1 MNDKKNEVRG
11 EADFV
16 RLEAAKHGEKSRL
29 RKECSCVSRER
40 EQFLPLLLLH
50 LLLAAQILALA
61 RNKYMFPS
69 CPFRTLL
76 HLLFTLFLKE
86 TTSGLSLCLRL
97 TASRQRMPISHK
109 ILGYVL
115 KLQTALSFI
124 PCEKKCDQR
133 DERERQEKRDA
144 VWSKKGSSS
153 RLILS
158 LSFSGKFIS
167 LTNRSEK

>member
-1 MNDKKNEVRG
+1 MFDWKQQNMGRKVGFGKNAVVFRG
-11 EADFV
+11 KESSFSPSSSCIFFLLP
-16 RLEAAKHGEKSRL
+16 RFSLL
-29 RKECSCVSRER
+29 RETNTC
-40 EQFLPLLLLH
+40 
-50 LLLAAQILALA
+50 
-61 RNKYMFPS
+61 FPPV
-69 CPFRTLL
+69 PFHTLL